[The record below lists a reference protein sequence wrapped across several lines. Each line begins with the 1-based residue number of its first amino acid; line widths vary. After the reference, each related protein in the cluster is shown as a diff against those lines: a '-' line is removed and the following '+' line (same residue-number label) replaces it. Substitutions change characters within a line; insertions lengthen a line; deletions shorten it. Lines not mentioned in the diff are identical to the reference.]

1 MVELEGLTASAPA
14 TPAGAPLFRPEGRA
28 HDQGIFCPGAG
39 PRFPE
44 HRPAYDYHL
53 NAYGEV
59 VGHVFFCEINPV
71 LSALLRENRE
81 RKRIR
86 RYMDFLEEMYREGN
100 GDARNAV
107 L

>member
-1 MVELEGLTASAPA
+1 
-14 TPAGAPLFRPEGRA
+14 
-28 HDQGIFCPGAG
+28 
-39 PRFPE
+39 
-44 HRPAYDYHL
+44 
-53 NAYGEV
+53 
-59 VGHVFFCEINPV
+59 VFFCEINPV

>member
-1 MVELEGLTASAPA
+1 M
-14 TPAGAPLFRPEGRA
+14 
-28 HDQGIFCPGAG
+28 
-39 PRFPE
+39 
-44 HRPAYDYHL
+44 
-53 NAYGEV
+53 
-59 VGHVFFCEINPV
+59 GHVFFCEINPV